1 MRTKQK
7 VPSLSYLYV
16 VCDKAPCY
24 SYGAHYPSHEGGL
37 KGGLKRGLKGGLQGG
52 LQGGASR
59 GGLRGGLSCYLAVTW
74 ERCRTKI
81 LKGLCRVIGWF
92 QVAADIALP
101 LK

>member
-37 KGGLKRGLKGGLQGG
+37 KGGLKGGLQGGFKGGFKGGLKGGL
-52 LQGGASR
+52 
-59 GGLRGGLSCYLAVTW
+59 
-74 ERCRTKI
+74 I
-81 LKGLCRVIGWF
+81 LLLGSDLGKVP
-92 QVAADIALP
+92 D
-101 LK
+101 